1 MRTEVRIAFANMK
14 HHKSKNILIG
24 IAIFLTTML
33 LFLVPAIGK
42 GMIDGQF
49 AAVNEIYPTFHAL
62 YRNVNEETVTKLAAH
77 HGIERYG
84 LRGDAGTV
92 AVEDA
97 DIAMIFLD
105 EEGLS
110 LYHMELAKGRLPE
123 KENEIVVSQGILE
136 ELGQNGMI
144 GDTVHVPYQIYRDGG
159 LDLIQEKDFVISGLF
174 ADTEA
179 NREKRAYMAF
189 VSKAFLEEELPSEQ
203 IFYRFLFRI
212 NGETMSTTDEIE
224 WEIRALAEE
233 FGIGES
239 DIGINED
246 YLLANYIDPSFV
258 PVLAVI
264 MLIIVIAGI
273 ITVYSIY
280 YVSMEDRIREFGKL
294 KAIGATRRQLRRIV
308 LGEGLSVA
316 LFAIPLGLIVGTVVA
331 KFGFDIFLR
340 ILGEQNDMA
349 EVISRLFAEK
359 RFSVLHGWCYVLAI
373 LITVFTVY
381 LSLRK
386 PMKIASR
393 VSAVEA
399 MRYQGS
405 DNGHKKQRKGCREIG
420 ILKLAR
426 IYLTGNRKKSL
437 ITVCSMGITG
447 VFVMVVASV
456 LSCADPAISASN
468 SITGQYEILPAIE
481 ERNKEHPERAWSSIQ
496 QNNPLTEELRKELEQ
511 VDGVLRI
518 ESFTSIGVKE
528 DIFRDAFG
536 EEGVDILGV
545 PESFR
550 EELEDGIV
558 RGDATYDGLLGA
570 DSVIVDKDILRWCP
584 DIEIG
589 TVLHATVCDGDN
601 TYEKDLTVAAIGDY
615 TSGFINYCYLLMPKE
630 AVESLG
636 SYNLN
641 KYFRVF
647 AEENYNE
654 KTEGRIKEIIAGS
667 ELLEMRSWKAEYDEW
682 KIAMAMT
689 GGACYAFLGVLSV
702 ICIMNMVNTMIHSVH
717 IRRKEIG
724 MLQAIGM
731 SKKQLTKM
739 LLAEGCFYTVGT
751 LILSVGGGSALGY
764 PVFLWAKEQG
774 AFNISVYQYPVE
786 AAFIVTAVLLLVQ
799 VALALILGKSVQK
812 ESMIDRIRFSD

>member
-1 MRTEVRIAFANMK
+1 MRTEARIAFANMK

-49 AAVNEIYPTFHAL
+49 AAINEMYPTFHAL
-62 YRNVNEETVTKLAAH
+62 YRNVDEETVRKLAAH

-92 AVEDA
+92 AVEAA
-97 DIAMIFLD
+97 DIAMIYLD

-110 LYHMELAKGRLPE
+110 LYHMELAEGHLPE
-123 KENEIVVSQGILE
+123 KKNEIVVSQGILE
-136 ELGQNGMI
+136 ELGQNGTI

-159 LDLIQEKDFVISGLF
+159 LDLIQEKDFVISGLL
-174 ADTEA
+174 ADTEV
-179 NREKRAYMAF
+179 NQEKRTYTAF
-189 VSKAFLEEELPSEQ
+189 VSKAFLEEELLSGQ
-203 IFYRFLFRI
+203 IAYRFLFRI
-212 NGETMSTTDEIE
+212 DGETMSTTDDIKEA
-224 WEIRALAEE
+224 IRALAEE
-233 FGIGES
+233 FGIGEG

-246 YLLANYIDPSFV
+246 YLLANYVDPSFV

-280 YVSMEDRIREFGKL
+280 YVSMEERIREFGKL
-294 KAIGATRRQLRRIV
+294 KAVGATRRQLRRIV

-349 EVISRLFAEK
+349 EVISRLFAEN

-373 LITVFTVY
+373 LITVLTVY

-386 PMKIASR
+386 PMKTASR

-405 DNGHKKQRKGCREIG
+405 DNGHKKQRKGCREIS

-426 IYLTGNRKKSL
+426 VYLTGNRKKSL

-468 SITGQYEILPAIE
+468 SITGQYEILPAVE
-481 ERNKEHPERAWSSIQ
+481 EGNKEHPERAWSSIQ
-496 QNNPLTEELRKELEQ
+496 QNNPLTEELREELEQ
-511 VDGVLRI
+511 VDGVLRV
-518 ESFTSIGVKE
+518 ESFASINVRE
-528 DIFRDAFG
+528 EEAFG
-536 EEGVDILGV
+536 EDEIGIMGV

-550 EELEDGIV
+550 EELENGII
-558 RGDATYDGLLGA
+558 RGDVTYDGLLGA
-570 DSVIVDKDILRWCP
+570 DSVIVDKSILYWYP

-589 TVLHATVCDGDN
+589 TVLHATVCDGDD

-615 TSGFINYCYLLMPKE
+615 TVGFTNFCYFLMPKE

-636 SYNLN
+636 SHNLN

-654 KTEGRIKEIIAGS
+654 KTENRIKELIAGS
-667 ELLEMRSWKAEYDEW
+667 ELLEMRSWMAEYNEW
-682 KIAMAMT
+682 KITTAMT
-689 GGACYAFLGVLSV
+689 SGACYAFLSVLSV

-774 AFNISVYQYPVE
+774 AFNISVYRYPTE
-786 AAFIVTAVLLLVQ
+786 AALIVTAVLLLVQ
-799 VALALILGKSVQK
+799 AALALILGKSVQK
-812 ESMIDRIRFSD
+812 ESLIDRIRFSD

>member
-1 MRTEVRIAFANMK
+1 MRTEARIAFANMK

-49 AAVNEIYPTFHAL
+49 AAINEMYPTFHAL
-62 YRNVNEETVTKLAAH
+62 YRNIDEETVIKLAAH

-84 LRGDAGTV
+84 LRGDAGAV

-110 LYHMELAKGRLPE
+110 LYHMELAEGRLPE

-136 ELGQNGMI
+136 ELDQNGTI

-159 LDLIQEKDFVISGLF
+159 LDLIQEKDFVISGLL
-174 ADTEA
+174 ADTET
-179 NREKRAYMAF
+179 NREKRAYTAF
-189 VSKAFLEEELPSEQ
+189 VSKAFLEEELPSGQ
-203 IFYRFLFRI
+203 IAYRFLFRI
-212 NGETMSTTDEIE
+212 DGETMSTTDEIE
-224 WEIRALAEE
+224 EAIRALAEE
-233 FGIGES
+233 FGIEES
-239 DIGINED
+239 NIGINED
-246 YLLANYIDPSFV
+246 YLLANYVDPSFV

-316 LFAIPLGLIVGTVVA
+316 LFAIPLGLIVGTAVA

-349 EVISRLFAEK
+349 EVISRLFAEN

-373 LITVFTVY
+373 LITLLTVY

-386 PMKIASR
+386 PMKTASR

-468 SITGQYEILPAIE
+468 SIAGQYEILPAVE
-481 ERNKEHPERAWSSIQ
+481 EGNKEHPERAWSSIQ
-496 QNNPLTEELRKELEQ
+496 QNNPLTEELRVELEQ
-511 VDGVLRI
+511 VDGVLRV
-518 ESFTSIGVKE
+518 ESFASINVRE
-528 DIFRDAFG
+528 EEAFG
-536 EEGVDILGV
+536 GDEIGILGV

-550 EELEDGIV
+550 EELEDGII

-570 DSVIVDKDILRWCP
+570 DCVIVDKSILYWYP
-584 DIEIG
+584 DIEVG

-601 TYEKDLTVAAIGDY
+601 TYEKDLTVAAIGEY
-615 TSGFINYCYLLMPKE
+615 TIGFTNYCYFLMPKE

-636 SYNLN
+636 SHNLN

-654 KTEGRIKEIIAGS
+654 KTEGQIKEIIAGS
-667 ELLEMRSWKAEYDEW
+667 ELLEMRSWMAEYNEW
-682 KIAMAMT
+682 KITTAMT
-689 GGACYAFLGVLSV
+689 SGACYAFLGVLSV

-774 AFNISVYQYPVE
+774 AFNISVYRYPVE
-786 AAFIVTAVLLLVQ
+786 AALIVTAVLLLVQ

-812 ESMIDRIRFSD
+812 ESLIDRIRFSD

>member
-1 MRTEVRIAFANMK
+1 MRTEARIAFANMK

-49 AAVNEIYPTFHAL
+49 AAINEMYPTFHAL
-62 YRNVNEETVTKLAAH
+62 YRNVDEEMVRKLAAH

-92 AVEDA
+92 AVEAA
-97 DIAMIFLD
+97 DIAMIYLD

-110 LYHMELAKGRLPE
+110 LYHMELAEGHLPE

-136 ELGQNGMI
+136 ELDQNGTI

-159 LDLIQEKDFVISGLF
+159 LDLIQEKDFVISGLL

-179 NREKRAYMAF
+179 NQEKRAYTAF
-189 VSKAFLEEELPSEQ
+189 VSKAFLEEELLSGQ
-203 IFYRFLFRI
+203 IAYRFLFRI
-212 NGETMSTTDEIE
+212 DGETMSTTDDIKEA
-224 WEIRALAEE
+224 IRALAEE
-233 FGIGES
+233 FGIGEGN
-239 DIGINED
+239 IGINED
-246 YLLANYIDPSFV
+246 YLLANYVDPSFV

-349 EVISRLFAEK
+349 EVISRLFAEN
-359 RFSVLHGWCYVLAI
+359 RFSVLHGWCYVLTI
-373 LITVFTVY
+373 LITVLTVY

-386 PMKIASR
+386 PMKTASR

-405 DNGHKKQRKGCREIG
+405 DNGHKKQRKGCREIS

-426 IYLTGNRKKSL
+426 VYLTGNRKKSL

-468 SITGQYEILPAIE
+468 SITGQYEILPAVE
-481 ERNKEHPERAWSSIQ
+481 EGNKEHPERAWSSIQ
-496 QNNPLTEELRKELEQ
+496 QNNPLTEELREELEQ
-511 VDGVLRI
+511 VDGVLRV
-518 ESFTSIGVKE
+518 ESFASINVRE
-528 DIFRDAFG
+528 EEAFG
-536 EEGVDILGV
+536 EDEIGIMGV

-550 EELEDGIV
+550 EELENGII
-558 RGDATYDGLLGA
+558 RGDVTYDGLLGA
-570 DSVIVDKDILRWCP
+570 DSVIVDKSILYWYP

-589 TVLHATVCDGDN
+589 TVLHATVCDGDD

-615 TSGFINYCYLLMPKE
+615 TVGFTNFCYFLMPKE

-636 SYNLN
+636 SHNLN

-654 KTEGRIKEIIAGS
+654 KTENRIKELIAGS
-667 ELLEMRSWKAEYDEW
+667 ELLEMRSWMAEYNEW
-682 KIAMAMT
+682 KITTAMT
-689 GGACYAFLGVLSV
+689 SGACYAFLSVLSV

-774 AFNISVYQYPVE
+774 AFNISVYRYPTE
-786 AAFIVTAVLLLVQ
+786 AALIVTAVLLLVQ
-799 VALALILGKSVQK
+799 AALALILGKSVQK
-812 ESMIDRIRFSD
+812 ESLIDRIRFSD